1 MIPDRMLSN
10 EVYGSGLK
18 DRVIA
23 CRKRLRVNRVM
34 QRTLV
39 NDEVEELF
47 PETSPSVSEF
57 NDRAAG
63 NLPECS
69 AISTSSVRVEGRAPF
84 SPDETEDGAAI
95 VLTERGVGIT

>member
-1 MIPDRMLSN
+1 MLGN

-23 CRKRLRVNRVM
+23 CRKRLRVNRVT

-47 PETSPSVSEF
+47 PETSPSGSEF

-63 NLPECS
+63 SLPECS
-69 AISTSSVRVEGRAPF
+69 AGSASSVRVEGRAPF
-84 SPDETEDGAAI
+84 SVAETEDGAAI
-95 VLTERGVGIT
+95 LLAERGVGIT